1 MTAMVDRAV
10 WFVVSW
16 LIIATASAAPSAQ
29 GTWQIE
35 NGRGVVAIAPCG
47 DALCGR
53 IVGIDREPG
62 TPMPTDINGRS
73 QCGLTII
80 TDMLP
85 SDDGAWSG
93 RITDPR
99 SGAVYRAKLWVDE
112 QGNLNLRGYVG
123 IPLFGMTQ
131 VWHRYTGSLT
141 SACDLV

>member
-62 TPMPTDINGRS
+62 IPLPTDINGRS

>member
-1 MTAMVDRAV
+1 
-10 WFVVSW
+10 
-16 LIIATASAAPSAQ
+16 
-29 GTWQIE
+29 
-35 NGRGVVAIAPCG
+35 
-47 DALCGR
+47 
-53 IVGIDREPG
+53 
-62 TPMPTDINGRS
+62 MPTDINGRS